1 MSLIFRPFSMIFVA
15 LELGVFTA
23 TLRTPLVSPGD
34 TPVQLSEPLCNL
46 LPLYFSASNGSVMVS
61 DTALKYGLFSLF
73 DAYISIPLFIK
84 LSFLCK
90 GLGDTLSIFDMTCFG
105 LKTSK
110 SSPVSVE
117 GFDDVSANWVQDD
130 EVEEE
135 DVKDTSGSLV
145 GNDVATGLF
154 KCSPVPVNSIKIQ
167 VLKTRDLVSTL

>member
-1 MSLIFRPFSMIFVA
+1 
-15 LELGVFTA
+15 
-23 TLRTPLVSPGD
+23 
-34 TPVQLSEPLCNL
+34 
-46 LPLYFSASNGSVMVS
+46 
-61 DTALKYGLFSLF
+61 
-73 DAYISIPLFIK
+73 
-84 LSFLCK
+84 
-90 GLGDTLSIFDMTCFG
+90 MTCLG

-154 KCSPVPVNSIKIQ
+154 KCSPVPVNSKKIKFLRHEI
-167 VLKTRDLVSTL
+167 